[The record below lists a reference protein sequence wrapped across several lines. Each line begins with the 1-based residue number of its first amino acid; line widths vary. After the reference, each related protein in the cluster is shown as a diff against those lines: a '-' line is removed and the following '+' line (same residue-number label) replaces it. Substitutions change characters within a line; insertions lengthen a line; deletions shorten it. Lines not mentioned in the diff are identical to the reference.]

1 MNAANGALRVKATE
15 FKRQK
20 QKQNKKITAQTH
32 EKILTT

>member
-20 QKQNKKITAQTH
+20 QNKTK
-32 EKILTT
+32 KLLPRRMKKS